1 MTEAETIDLVA
12 RAAAGDGEAFDLL
25 VRGHHSLVFRWA
37 LVVAEDADD
46 AEDLAQAVW
55 IKAHHN
61 LGGYRGE
68 AKFTSWLYR
77 ITFNTAV
84 EFGRKRQRRSIAM
97 RSVSLNR
104 SGDAAPAPGSDAMDA
119 QQLVTVVR
127 VLLAEL
133 PPRQR
138 AVFVL
143 ADLEDRSTAEIAEM
157 LDIEETTVR
166 VTLFKARRAI
176 RARMLAKQPRLV
188 EEYRS

>member
-1 MTEAETIDLVA
+1 MSEAETIDLVA

-37 LVVAEDADD
+37 LVVAEDPDD

-55 IKAHHN
+55 IKAHRSI
-61 LGGYRGE
+61 GGYRGE

-77 ITFNTAV
+77 ITCNTSV
-84 EFGRKRQRRSIAM
+84 EFGRKRQRRSVAM
-97 RSVSLNR
+97 RLVSLDR
-104 SGDAAPAPGSDAMDA
+104 ADDVAPAPGPNSMDA
-119 QQLVTVVR
+119 QQLVAVVR
-127 VLLAEL
+127 SLLDDL

-138 AVFVL
+138 AVFAL

-157 LDIEETTVR
+157 LEIEEATVR

-176 RARMLAKQPRLV
+176 RSRMLAKQPRLV